1 MSVPKGCLRTD
12 RRAGSLRKMGA
23 VCIFFRKFAPE
34 TKTIHD
40 MAITEIRPGIHY
52 VGVNDRTTTRF
63 EGLWPLPIGVSYNS
77 YLVVGEQVALIDTVE
92 ESFGSRLFEN
102 IREVIGDR
110 KIDYLVVNHME
121 PDHSSSIAALR
132 LRYPDLKIVGNA
144 KTLQMIGGYYGID
157 AGTLEV
163 KEGDTLD
170 LGGGKVL
177 SFHLIPMVHW
187 PETMVTWYAAE
198 GVIFSG
204 DAFGTFGALDGG
216 ITDSE
221 VEVDRYWDEMRRY
234 YACIVGKYGT
244 PVQKALQKV
253 GGLEIRTICPT
264 HGPVWQERIGEV
276 VALYD
281 RTQRLIRDAFL
292 FGCFT
297 GLSYV
302 DIRQL
307 TPQNIQYQDRQIWIC
322 TSRCKTASEVS
333 VRLFPVAEAILSRH
347 LPVPEDGRIFDLP
360 TNGWCNACL
369 QVVLQQAGI
378 SRHITFHCAR
388 HTFATTITLS
398 QGVAI
403 ETICKLLG
411 HKNIRTTQIY
421 ATLTHAKLAN
431 DMELLSE
438 RLEKQFAP

>member
-1 MSVPKGCLRTD
+1 
-12 RRAGSLRKMGA
+12 
-23 VCIFFRKFAPE
+23 
-34 TKTIHD
+34 

-170 LGGGKVL
+170 LGAGKL
-177 SFHLIPMVHW
+177 LTFHLIPMVHW

-234 YACIVGKYGT
+234 YACIVGKYGA

-281 RTQRLIRDAFL
+281 RM
-292 FGCFT
+292 
-297 GLSYV
+297 
-302 DIRQL
+302 
-307 TPQNIQYQDRQIWIC
+307 
-322 TSRCKTASEVS
+322 SRYEGEPGAVIAYGSMYGNTEQM
-333 VRLFPVAEAILSRH
+333 AEAIAAELS
-347 LPVPEDGRIFDLP
+347 
-360 TNGWCNACL
+360 A
-369 QVVLQQAGI
+369 QGI
-378 SRHITFHCAR
+378 
-388 HTFATTITLS
+388 
-398 QGVAI
+398 
-403 ETICKLLG
+403 
-411 HKNIRTTQIY
+411 KNIVMHNVSKSNPSYIIADIFKYRGLIIGSPTYSNQIY
-421 ATLTHAKLAN
+421 P
-431 DMELLSE
+431 EIESLLSKILVREVKGRYLGYFGSFCWAGAAVKRMGEFAEKSKFEIVGDPVEMKQAMKDITYEQCENLARAMAE
-438 RLEKQFAP
+438 RLKKDRK